1 MNEIITINSATIG
14 TESRQT
20 VNARELHAFLEVGK
34 DFSTWIKD
42 RIEQYGFT
50 ESQDFVIAEVLSS
63 PESGSTKARPQ
74 KLKEYHL
81 TLDMAKELSMVERNE
96 KGKQA
101 RQYFI
106 ECERRAKQAVA
117 DPTTLLNDPAAMRGL
132 LLTYT
137 EKVIDLEIKVS
148 ERDKLISHIQPQAE
162 ALQRLSLANGS
173 LCITDAAKTLQ
184 IQPKKLFAVLQEHKW
199 VYRRTGCNH
208 WVGYQDKL
216 QQQLLEHKTTTV
228 SRSDGSEKIAEQVR
242 ITPKGLSKLSTM
254 LPIIQVS

>member
-1 MNEIITINSATIG
+1 MSQIVIIDTGIKQDEQGRYCLNDLHRASGGANKHRPSLWLKNMQTMALIDEMEKAGIPAIESKQQLG
-14 TESRQT
+14 T
-20 VNARELHAFLEVGK
+20 FVGK
-34 DFSTWIKD
+34 ELVYAYAMWISPAFHL
-42 RIEQYGFT
+42 Q
-50 ESQDFVIAEVLSS
+50 VIRTFDAVA
-63 PESGSTKARPQ
+63 T
-74 KLKEYHL
+74 
-81 TLDMAKELSMVERNE
+81 
-96 KGKQA
+96 KQA
-101 RQYFI
+101 
-106 ECERRAKQAVA
+106 
-117 DPTTLLNDPAAMRGL
+117 DPMDVLNDPAAMRNL

-137 EKVIDLEIKVS
+137 EKVIALETKVS
-148 ERDKLISHIQPQAE
+148 ERDKLISNIQPQAE
-162 ALQRLSLANGS
+162 ALQRLSMANGS

-254 LPIIQVS
+254 LPNIQVS